1 MSDFV
6 AINNDEFSFLYGLA
20 LFEGPMHQKGMLL
33 LLNLYGQLTK
43 SEVSL
48 ELNHVRDHYSN
59 LFEKGYLDFKSG
71 QGYALKENMQLA
83 VLAHLMSNAD
93 IKIWVKS
100 VRLLLNL
107 YGDYQNWKAQNVSFC
122 RREMMLSLLEGD
134 INSLQEWRS
143 RFYLTNHADAI
154 SLGNIFFANNNG
166 KELFSQLAPNCQTVI
181 LSDVFQE
188 SNWFLKDCQY
198 AFEYTKKNI
207 QALDFE
213 NQEFMNHYSW
223 QLILRGDY
231 KNASALLN
239 KASTQ
244 IANQIQSV
252 LTLQGGNYSTSLQ
265 FIEAYL
271 QEYKLKTGKRKIFLS
286 DILGLFYLV
295 ILLANKTS
303 IQIARAKDQVDE
315 GVKQKD
321 AYSYF
326 LMQSLVNHLAL
337 GVPLNTSLSSHSHQF
352 SDEVSIDK
360 FFIGLSQLWESKII
374 HEEAKAQLLA
384 TQSQAFKNGY
394 IWVAEEI
401 NQLLEINTANEIN
414 GKSWH
419 NTQHLKPL
427 KHAYQMVESWKVSLG
442 ALSALSNE
450 TKKVKVTQKKEE
462 KMRLVWNV
470 ELFHDN
476 LYLEPREQKHS
487 EKGHWS
493 KGRAIALKRLLNE
506 KDSLLYLTEQDK
518 RIISCIQKDHQY
530 MGTEY
535 CFNVDKAVVQLIGHP
550 AVFLSDTNDIK
561 VDIVEGEISLQL
573 HEIDQQIQLKLTPTL
588 NEHHDVFLVQETP
601 TKILVYTVNVE
612 IKKIVSIIGSGLTV
626 PLEAKAQLVEVIS
639 AVAPHLTIHSN
650 LPELNQHIQTLPACT
665 TVFAHLLPIRDGLRL
680 QFLVRPMTD
689 GSWYSAGSGAEN
701 IISENDGIAIQ
712 VIRDLQ
718 KELDNLE
725 NIIQQCPALLNSIE
739 TIKNT
744 NTNAN
749 QHEWQIDHP
758 ENCLEVLSQ
767 LKCLEGEHL
776 QLVWPEGEKF
786 RIKAR
791 GAASDLHLS
800 IKKQGDWLHAGGE
813 LQLDD
818 GRIIALRELIQ
829 LSSSSKSR
837 FLKIADDDYIAL
849 TESLRSRLNELHHL
863 GEFVGKDGIRLS
875 HLSSSSLQDLSLEVG
890 QVESD
895 QAWKTHLEKLDAMTH
910 FEPVLPSTLQAELRD
925 YQLDGFQWL
934 SRLAH
939 WGIGACLADDMGLGK
954 TIQTLALLISR
965 APQGPAL
972 VIAPVSVIMN
982 WQTEAHRFAPTLK
995 VHVYHQNRAN
1005 KVLVE
1010 LGAYDVVIASY
1021 GMLQQ
1026 DNDFFKAQYWHSV
1039 VLDEAQA
1046 IKNSSTKRSQAA
1058 MSLQADFKMIVSGTP
1073 VENHLG
1079 ELWNLFRFINPGLL
1093 GSKERFNEKF
1103 ILPIERGNKE
1113 AKAHL
1118 KRLIQAFILRRTK
1131 SQVLS
1136 ELPSR
1141 TEVTLQVELSDQE
1154 RHLYEAMRQEAMD
1167 RVDSLDPEKGK
1178 SMQVLAEITKLR
1190 RFCCHP
1196 QLVLKNTGMG
1206 MKIKSSKLLVFAET
1220 LDEILVNRHKTLVF
1234 SQFVDHLSIIR
1245 QHLEDQGISYQY
1257 LDGSTPIEDRK
1268 KRVDAF
1274 QTGQG
1279 DVFLISLK
1287 AGGSGLNLT
1296 AADYVIHLDPWW
1308 NPAVEDQASDR
1319 AHRMGQTRPV
1329 TIYRLVTQNTIE
1341 EKMIALHAVKRDLA
1355 DSLLEGGELNAS
1367 LKTQDLMLLLKNES
1381 TN

>member
-6 AINNDEFSFLYGLA
+6 TVNKEEFPFLYGLA
-20 LFEGPMHQKGMLL
+20 LFEAPMHQKGMLS
-33 LLNLYGQLTK
+33 LLNIHGQLTK
-43 SEVSL
+43 NEVL
-48 ELNHVRDHYSN
+48 LDLNQIKDHYSN

-71 QGYALKENMQLA
+71 QGYALKDNMQLA
-83 VLAHLMSNAD
+83 VLAHLMTNAD
-93 IKIWVKS
+93 IKSWVKCI
-100 VRLLLNL
+100 RLLLNIH
-107 YGDYQNWKAQNVSFC
+107 GEYQNWKAHNVSFC

-134 INSLQEWRS
+134 IDSLQEWRS
-143 RFYLTNHADAI
+143 RFYLTNHAEAV
-154 SLGNIFFANNNG
+154 SVGEIFFSSQTG
-166 KELFSQLAPNCQTVI
+166 YVLFSQLAPNCQSVI

-188 SNWFLKDCQY
+188 SNWFLKDCQF

-207 QALDFE
+207 HVLGFE
-213 NQEFMNHYSW
+213 NQELINHYSW
-223 QLILRGDY
+223 QLLLRGDY
-231 KNASALLN
+231 KNASALLS

-244 IANQIQSV
+244 VGNQIQSI
-252 LTLQGGNYSTSLQ
+252 LTLQGGNYATALQ
-265 FIEAYL
+265 FIESYL
-271 QEYKLKTGKRKIFLS
+271 QEYKLKTGKRKIFLA

-303 IQIARAKDQVDE
+303 TQIARAKDQVDE
-315 GVKQKD
+315 GVKQRN
-321 AYSYF
+321 AQSYF

-337 GVPLNTSLSSHSHQF
+337 GVPLNTSSSFQSLQI
-352 SDEVSIDK
+352 SDEISIVK
-360 FFIGLSQLWESKII
+360 LFIGLSLIWENNAI
-374 HEEAKAQLLA
+374 HQEARTKLLA

-394 IWVAEEI
+394 VWVAEEI
-401 NQLLEINTANEIN
+401 KQLLDLENTNEN
-414 GKSWH
+414 NAKSWH
-419 NTQHLKPL
+419 DIQHLKPL
-427 KHAYQMVESWKVSLG
+427 KHAYQKVESWKVSLG
-442 ALSALSNE
+442 ALSALSHE
-450 TKKVKVTQKKEE
+450 TKKIKVTQKKEE
-462 KMRLVWNV
+462 KMRLAWNV
-470 ELFHDN
+470 ELFHDT
-476 LYLEPREQKHS
+476 LYLEPREQKYA
-487 EKGHWS
+487 EKGNWS
-493 KGRAIALKRLLNE
+493 KGRAISLKRLLKE
-506 KDSLLYLTEQDK
+506 QTSLEYLTEQDK
-518 RIISCIQKDHQY
+518 RIISCIQKDQQY
-530 MGTEY
+530 SGTEY

-550 AVFLSDTNDIK
+550 AVFLNETNDIRL
-561 VDIVEGEISLQL
+561 DIVEGEISLQL
-573 HEIDQQIQLKLTPTL
+573 HEVDQQIQLKLTPTL
-588 NEHHDVFLVQETP
+588 NEHHEVFLVQETP
-601 TKILVYTVNVE
+601 TKILVYTVNAE

-665 TVFAHLLPIRDGLRL
+665 TIFAHLLPIRDGLRL
-680 QFLVRPMTD
+680 QFLVRPMTY

-701 IISENDGIAIQ
+701 IIGEIDGVAIQ
-712 VIRDLQ
+712 VNRDLQ
-718 KELDNLE
+718 KEIDDLE
-725 NIIQQCPALLNSIE
+725 NIIQQCPALLNLIE
-739 TIKNT
+739 INKNT
-744 NTNAN
+744 NKN
-749 QHEWQIDHP
+749 EWQIDHP

-767 LKCLEGEHL
+767 LKSLEGEYL

-791 GAASDLHLS
+791 GAASDLHLN

-829 LSSSSKSR
+829 LSSASKSR

-849 TESLRSRLNELHHL
+849 TESLKNRLNELHHL

-875 HLSSSSLQDLSLEVG
+875 HLSASSLQDLSLEVG
-890 QVESD
+890 QLETD
-895 QAWKTHLEKLDAMTH
+895 QAWQLHLEKLDAMTH

-925 YQLDGFQWL
+925 YQLEGFQWL

-972 VIAPVSVIMN
+972 VITPVSVIMN

-995 VHVYHQNRAN
+995 VHVYHQNRTN
-1005 KVLVE
+1005 KALE
-1010 LGAYDVVIASY
+1010 KLDAYDLVIASY

-1026 DNDFFKAQYWHSV
+1026 DNDFFKSQHWHSV
-1039 VLDEAQA
+1039 ILDEAQA

-1118 KRLIQAFILRRTK
+1118 KRLIQAYILRRTK

-1167 RVDSLDPEKGK
+1167 RVDTLDPEKGK

-1206 MKIKSSKLLVFAET
+1206 MKIKSSKFLVFAET
-1220 LDEILVNRHKTLVF
+1220 LEEILANRHKTLVF
-1234 SQFVDHLSIIR
+1234 SQFVDHLAIIR
-1245 QHLEDQGISYQY
+1245 QHLEDQGIAYQY
-1257 LDGSTPIEDRK
+1257 LDGSTPIEERK

-1274 QTGQG
+1274 QSGQG

-1341 EKMIALHAVKRDLA
+1341 EKMIALHTVKRDLA
-1355 DSLLEGGELNAS
+1355 DSLLEGGELNAG
-1367 LKTQDLMLLLKNES
+1367 LKSEDLIKLLKND
-1381 TN
+1381 NII